1 MHPPRPQR
9 HSVDPDH
16 LTLATPCPPDHRLR
30 FGVAKRHGPSRDAET
45 RAIQLWLELELDR
58 VPGEGAG
65 RSIGRAVAAVGRAAD
80 RQWAA
85 KDPEREFADSRGRR
99 SGAEVIMTDKLIDR
113 RPEILGG
120 RPVFS
125 GKRVPVRILMEH
137 LEAGDRLDEFLDD
150 YPTVT
155 RDQAVKLLERAK
167 TELVDYH

>member
-1 MHPPRPQR
+1 
-9 HSVDPDH
+9 
-16 LTLATPCPPDHRLR
+16 
-30 FGVAKRHGPSRDAET
+30 
-45 RAIQLWLELELDR
+45 
-58 VPGEGAG
+58 
-65 RSIGRAVAAVGRAAD
+65 
-80 RQWAA
+80 
-85 KDPEREFADSRGRR
+85 
-99 SGAEVIMTDKLIDR
+99 MTDKLIDR